1 MMILRRWE
9 YFCYADSLLGSVV
22 NEQNMHPSDE
32 ELIGKKKLLP
42 KSDGFLLQV

>member
-9 YFCYADSLLGSVV
+9 YFCYADNLLGSVV

-32 ELIGKKKLLP
+32 ELMGKKTASKI
-42 KSDGFLLQV
+42 